1 MIPSRPSAP
10 GSRMLTG
17 AVVACGL
24 LLAAGSAGAGVKSSS
39 CPPNAILIEPGAL
52 TQATVDLAGDGAEP
66 EENKAL
72 RPSLKPKPNARSE
85 KGRRSRGSGVTRLV
99 GVTTFVDM
107 DPPAHLMICDLRLF
121 FPF

>member
-24 LLAAGSAGAGVKSSS
+24 LLAAGSADAGVKSSS

-52 TQATVDLAGDGAEP
+52 TQATVDLAGDGAAFCLKNGIHRAVPVRPRPGQRFYGEGQTVL
-66 EENKAL
+66 NCVRL
-72 RPSLKPKPNARSE
+72 RRVSGARGVLG
-85 KGRRSRGSGVTRLV
+85 GRG
-99 GVTTFVDM
+99 
-107 DPPAHLMICDLRLF
+107 
-121 FPF
+121 